1 MEKGASRPLEAGPE
15 IPEPEVRKPVTVL
28 FADLVDSTW
37 MSRQLD
43 PEALRHLLLSYFEHM
58 QAVIERHGGLVEKF
72 IGDAVM
78 AVFGVPVVR
87 EDDALRAVRAAVEM
101 RETLATL
108 NQDLEQTW
116 GVRLSTR
123 VGINSGEVVAGQH
136 QHGQLMVTGAVVNLA
151 KRLEEAAATS
161 EILISDATHRLVRD
175 AVVAERVSDRVV
187 KHGETVDALRVA
199 EVLALAPGRAR
210 RLDSPLVGREHQLS
224 ALRSVFASA
233 RQNRAC
239 HLLTVLGPAGIGK
252 SRLVQEF
259 VGEIGAEAT
268 VLNGH
273 CLPYGEGIT
282 YWPLT
287 EVVREILST
296 QTAPDAESS
305 STAIAE
311 LLPGEEKAELIAE
324 LILEALGLG
333 STGAGTGEATS
344 WAVRKLFEAIAQR
357 RPLVV
362 VFDDLQWAEPTFVD
376 LVDYLAEL
384 SRDAPILLVCMARLE
399 LLDNYPDWAGGK
411 LNATSLLLE
420 PLNDGDCR
428 RLIANLLG
436 RGQLPAEAETQIA
449 EAADGNALFAEELLA
464 MLIDDELL
472 AWDGV
477 RWVLSGAFPAMRV
490 PQTINTLLAAR
501 LEGLPRDERALLV
514 LASVEGTQFHRSA
527 ICELAPEA
535 PDAFL
540 ERSLAALV
548 RRDVIRPD
556 RANFAGDE
564 AYRFRHLLIRDAA
577 YNSLSKAKRSAHH
590 ERLAAWLERMA
601 ADRLGEYEEIVGYH
615 LEQAYRCRVELGSRG
630 AETRQLGVR
639 ASQRLELA
647 GRRALA
653 RSDLP
658 AAIGLL
664 ERAASLSADDMSR
677 RAELLPEL
685 GAALIEAGRLSE
697 ADWVLEEAR
706 LVAARKGDER
716 AESRVLVQLQFLR
729 LLHVTEGGAEEAARA
744 VERVI
749 PIFERCDDQQGLC
762 SARRLEAWLHWNEAR
777 ATAAAKA
784 WERAAAHA
792 GRAADEHARAE
803 ILTWIASSLWF
814 GPTPVEEAIG
824 RCEEIRGE
832 VSGHLE
838 SEALT
843 VRHLAG
849 LHAMNGRFDLARS
862 LLATSNGVFE
872 DLGRSLNAA
881 TSQTEALI
889 EMLAEDSAAAERSLR
904 TGFDA
909 LTQMGEQA
917 FLSTTAA
924 FLARAVFAQE
934 RVDEAEEL
942 AQLSARLAASG
953 DVLTQVLWRGV
964 QARVLARRGR
974 LEEAEALARE
984 VVSLAE
990 QTDFVVYRGDAMVD
1004 LAHILQ
1010 DSGRADE
1017 AAVAAAA
1024 GLHLH
1029 EQKGNLVTAAKIR
1042 SDLGVLL

>member
-28 FADLVDSTW
+28 FADLVDSTR

-43 PEALRHLLLSYFEHM
+43 PEALRHLLLTYFEQM

-78 AVFGVPVVR
+78 AVFGVPLVR

-108 NQDLEQTW
+108 NQDLEQTL

-136 QHGQLMVTGAVVNLA
+136 QHGQLMVTGEVVNLA

-161 EILISDATHRLVRD
+161 EILISEATHRLVRD
-175 AVVAERVSDRVV
+175 AVVAERVSDRPV

-259 VGEIGAEAT
+259 VSEIGAEAT
-268 VLNGH
+268 VPERPLPALRGGH
-273 CLPYGEGIT
+273 H
-282 YWPLT
+282 
-287 EVVREILST
+287 
-296 QTAPDAESS
+296 
-305 STAIAE
+305 
-311 LLPGEEKAELIAE
+311 LLAVDRGCAGDPQHADRAGRGVLEHRDRRVAPGEEKAELIAE

-376 LVDYLAEL
+376 LVELPCGALARRTDPRW
-384 SRDAPILLVCMARLE
+384 SAWRGSE
-399 LLDNYPDWAGGK
+399 LLDNYPDWARRQAQRDVVAAGAPERRRLPQADREPARRADSSRPRRRRRSPRRPTATRCSPRSCWRCWSTTSSSPGTASAGSRRAPARRCGCRRRSTRCSPHASRACP
-411 LNATSLLLE
+411 ATSARSSCWHPSRE
-420 PLNDGDCR
+420 R
-428 RLIANLLG
+428 SSI
-436 RGQLPAEAETQIA
+436 
-449 EAADGNALFAEELLA
+449 
-464 MLIDDELL
+464 
-472 AWDGV
+472 
-477 RWVLSGAFPAMRV
+477 
-490 PQTINTLLAAR
+490 AAR
-501 LEGLPRDERALLV
+501 SASSLPRL
-514 LASVEGTQFHRSA
+514 
-527 ICELAPEA
+527 

-577 YNSLSKAKRSAHH
+577 YNSLPRPSGPLITSAWRPGSSAWPPTASASTRRSSAITSSRRIAVASSSARAEPRRGSSAH
-590 ERLAAWLERMA
+590 
-601 ADRLGEYEEIVGYH
+601 GP
-615 LEQAYRCRVELGSRG
+615 
-630 AETRQLGVR
+630 
-639 ASQRLELA
+639 SQRLELA

-685 GAALIEAGRLSE
+685 GAALIEAGRLPE
-697 ADWVLEEAR
+697 ADWVLGEAR
-706 LVAARKGDER
+706 LVAARTGDER
-716 AESRVLVQLQFLR
+716 ADSRVLVQLQFLR

-814 GPTPVEEAIG
+814 GPTPVVEAIG

-843 VRHLAG
+843 VRHLPG
-849 LHAMNGRFDLARS
+849 CTR
-862 LLATSNGVFE
+862 
-872 DLGRSLNAA
+872 
-881 TSQTEALI
+881 
-889 EMLAEDSAAAERSLR
+889 
-904 TGFDA
+904 
-909 LTQMGEQA
+909 
-917 FLSTTAA
+917 
-924 FLARAVFAQE
+924 
-934 RVDEAEEL
+934 
-942 AQLSARLAASG
+942 
-953 DVLTQVLWRGV
+953 
-964 QARVLARRGR
+964 
-974 LEEAEALARE
+974 
-984 VVSLAE
+984 
-990 QTDFVVYRGDAMVD
+990 
-1004 LAHILQ
+1004 
-1010 DSGRADE
+1010 
-1017 AAVAAAA
+1017 
-1024 GLHLH
+1024 
-1029 EQKGNLVTAAKIR
+1029 
-1042 SDLGVLL
+1042 

>member
-28 FADLVDSTW
+28 FADLVDSTR

-43 PEALRHLLLSYFEHM
+43 PEALRHLLLSYFEQM

-384 SRDAPILLVCMARLE
+384 SRDAPILLVCMARPE

-477 RWVLSGAFPAMRV
+477 RWVAVGRLPGDAGAADD
-490 PQTINTLLAAR
+490 QHAAR
-501 LEGLPRDERALLV
+501 RTPRGPAQGRARAPRAGIRRGHAVPSQRDLRARSRGAGRLPRAQSRRARPPRRDPARPSELRRRRGLPL
-514 LASVEGTQFHRSA
+514 
-527 ICELAPEA
+527 PPP
-535 PDAFL
+535 PD
-540 ERSLAALV
+540 S
-548 RRDVIRPD
+548 
-556 RANFAGDE
+556 
-564 AYRFRHLLIRDAA
+564 
-577 YNSLSKAKRSAHH
+577 
-590 ERLAAWLERMA
+590 
-601 ADRLGEYEEIVGYH
+601 
-615 LEQAYRCRVELGSRG
+615 RCRV
-630 AETRQLGVR
+630 QL
-639 ASQRLELA
+639 ALEGQA
-647 GRRALA
+647 GRLITSAWRPGSSAWPPTA
-653 RSDLP
+653 SASTRRSS
-658 AAIGLL
+658 ATTSSRRTAVASSSA
-664 ERAASLSADDMSR
+664 RAAPRRGSSAHGPRNGSSWPGGGRSRAATCRRRSACSSARRPRRRRQSR

-697 ADWVLEEAR
+697 ADGCSKRRGWSLPQAGTSVPSRACSSSCSSC
-706 LVAARKGDER
+706 ACCTSPR
-716 AESRVLVQLQFLR
+716 AE
-729 LLHVTEGGAEEAARA
+729 
-744 VERVI
+744 
-749 PIFERCDDQQGLC
+749 P
-762 SARRLEAWLHWNEAR
+762 RRPR
-777 ATAAAKA
+777 
-784 WERAAAHA
+784 
-792 GRAADEHARAE
+792 
-803 ILTWIASSLWF
+803 
-814 GPTPVEEAIG
+814 
-824 RCEEIRGE
+824 
-832 VSGHLE
+832 
-838 SEALT
+838 
-843 VRHLAG
+843 
-849 LHAMNGRFDLARS
+849 ARS
-862 LLATSNGVFE
+862 
-872 DLGRSLNAA
+872 
-881 TSQTEALI
+881 
-889 EMLAEDSAAAERSLR
+889 SA
-904 TGFDA
+904 
-909 LTQMGEQA
+909 
-917 FLSTTAA
+917 
-924 FLARAVFAQE
+924 
-934 RVDEAEEL
+934 
-942 AQLSARLAASG
+942 
-953 DVLTQVLWRGV
+953 
-964 QARVLARRGR
+964 
-974 LEEAEALARE
+974 
-984 VVSLAE
+984 
-990 QTDFVVYRGDAMVD
+990 
-1004 LAHILQ
+1004 
-1010 DSGRADE
+1010 
-1017 AAVAAAA
+1017 
-1024 GLHLH
+1024 
-1029 EQKGNLVTAAKIR
+1029 
-1042 SDLGVLL
+1042 